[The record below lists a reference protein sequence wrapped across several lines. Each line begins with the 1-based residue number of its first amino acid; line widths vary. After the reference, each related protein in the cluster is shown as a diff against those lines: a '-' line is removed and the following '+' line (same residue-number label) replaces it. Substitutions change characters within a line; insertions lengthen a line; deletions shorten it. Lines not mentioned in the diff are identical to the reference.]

1 MVIVPMPASVISR
14 AAEWLQA
21 MHGAG
26 LALEMPLRNAP
37 GLADVAGAAT
47 GISH

>member
-26 LALEMPLRNAP
+26 LSE
-37 GLADVAGAAT
+37 GTDVWLVMT
-47 GISH
+47 